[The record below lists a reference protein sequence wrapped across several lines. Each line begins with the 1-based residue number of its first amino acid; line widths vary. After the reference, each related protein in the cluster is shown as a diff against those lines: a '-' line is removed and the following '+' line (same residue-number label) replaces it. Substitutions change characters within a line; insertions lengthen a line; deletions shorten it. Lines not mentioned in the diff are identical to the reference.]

1 MESAVRDVLYAI
13 LRALRERLPPEE
25 RRIFDRL
32 VSSSFGAVQIGT
44 YSAPP
49 RHCSVDTVT
58 DGNRIVIVV
67 EGEARF
73 GPLGVE
79 VDSPCG
85 RFTIPIPASARSVQV
100 RKKEGV
106 SYVVVE
112 I

>member
-1 MESAVRDVLYAI
+1 VESVVRDVLYAI

-25 RRIFDRL
+25 RRIFDKL
-32 VSSSFGAVQIGT
+32 VSSTIGAVQIGAH
-44 YSAPP
+44 SAPP
-49 RHCSVDTVT
+49 RQCFVDTVT
-58 DGNRIVIVV
+58 DGNRIIVVV

-73 GPLGVE
+73 GPSGVE

-85 RFTIPIPASARSVQV
+85 RFSVPVPASAKRVELK
-100 RKKEGV
+100 RKEGL